1 MVKLKDKRI
10 IVTSA
15 LPYANGPIHVGH
27 LVEYIQ
33 TDIFVRFLRL
43 IGKDVVYCCADDTH
57 GTPIEVKA
65 KELGIKPEELI
76 AKFSKEHQEDFNS
89 FHIRFDSYYS
99 TNSKENEYF
108 SDLIFKKLRNKK
120 LIYTKEIEV
129 TYCEHCKRTLP
140 DRYVKGKCP
149 KCKAPDQYGDVC
161 EACNATYDTIDLVEP
176 YCVICKNSP
185 VRKKSEHYFFKLST
199 LSDFLKEYISKNKS
213 FQPEIKNFVLNWIKN
228 GLEDWN
234 ISRDGPYFGFKIPG
248 EENKYYYVWL
258 DAPVGYISSL
268 ANYLNK
274 DTKKAEKAWNEST
287 IIHFIGK
294 DITYF
299 HFLFW
304 PAMLHASGFNLPE
317 SIFVH
322 GFLTVNNEKMSKSRG
337 TFFTAKDF
345 LRKYDA
351 EQLRYYYANV
361 LSKKLA
367 DIDLNFKEFEDRIN
381 NDLVG
386 NLGNFCYRI
395 ISFTNKNFNGEIEAI
410 DHNKAIIDDIGNK
423 IKKIEKY
430 YNELNFNSVI
440 HEILQISDIGNKYF
454 QNNEPWALV
463 KNDKE
468 KVQEICGLWINI
480 AKNLSIIL
488 QPILPKFSEE
498 LQKQLNLENL
508 KWKDI
513 GFDLKNHKIG
523 KEKLLVRKIEVG
535 ETPNLCIKPAKKIE
549 YEIDPGIRGLGINIC
564 LAQING
570 IKVKN
575 KHEGL
580 EKIKKQVAQKIKKL
594 SQELYNNIG
603 VDLQPSVAHLINL
616 IKEKGRLP
624 TINTAVD
631 SYNVVS
637 ADKFLTAGCHDI
649 DKIKGEVRFK
659 ITAGN
664 EKFVPLNGKNL
675 EKVNKG
681 EFAFVDEEE
690 ILCRLDAKQS
700 QKSKVDEK
708 TQNVLLY
715 FQGNRNVKHEYL
727 RTALEEACKNIVTF
741 CGGSYEILKEKA
753 KGGLFPLNLKVAE
766 IVDVKDHPDAHKLY
780 VLQINLG
787 KEKRQ
792 LVAGLKEHYS
802 KDELKN
808 KKIIVVMNLK
818 YAKLR
823 GVESQGMLSAA
834 EDKNGTI
841 GILTVKDAEPGDT
854 VKCGNLE
861 NSNEQI
867 TFKDFQKLEITAKS
881 GKVICNNA
889 ELKTGNESVYSKK
902 VKEGKVR

>member
-1 MVKLKDKRI
+1 M
-10 IVTSA
+10 
-15 LPYANGPIHVGH
+15 
-27 LVEYIQ
+27 
-33 TDIFVRFLRL
+33 
-43 IGKDVVYCCADDTH
+43 
-57 GTPIEVKA
+57 
-65 KELGIKPEELI
+65 
-76 AKFSKEHQEDFNS
+76 
-89 FHIRFDSYYS
+89 
-99 TNSKENEYF
+99 
-108 SDLIFKKLRNKK
+108 
-120 LIYTKEIEV
+120 
-129 TYCEHCKRTLP
+129 
-140 DRYVKGKCP
+140 
-149 KCKAPDQYGDVC
+149 
-161 EACNATYDTIDLVEP
+161 
-176 YCVICKNSP
+176 
-185 VRKKSEHYFFKLST
+185 
-199 LSDFLKEYISKNKS
+199 
-213 FQPEIKNFVLNWIKN
+213 
-228 GLEDWN
+228 
-234 ISRDGPYFGFKIPG
+234 
-248 EENKYYYVWL
+248 
-258 DAPVGYISSL
+258 
-268 ANYLNK
+268 
-274 DTKKAEKAWNEST
+274 
-287 IIHFIGK
+287 
-294 DITYF
+294 
-299 HFLFW
+299 
-304 PAMLHASGFNLPE
+304 
-317 SIFVH
+317 
-322 GFLTVNNEKMSKSRG
+322 
-337 TFFTAKDF
+337 
-345 LRKYDA
+345 
-351 EQLRYYYANV
+351 
-361 LSKKLA
+361 
-367 DIDLNFKEFEDRIN
+367 
-381 NDLVG
+381 
-386 NLGNFCYRI
+386 
-395 ISFTNKNFNGEIEAI
+395 
-410 DHNKAIIDDIGNK
+410 
-423 IKKIEKY
+423 
-430 YNELNFNSVI
+430 
-440 HEILQISDIGNKYF
+440 
-454 QNNEPWALV
+454 V

-468 KVQEICGLWINI
+468 KVQEICGLCINI

-823 GVESQGMLSAA
+823 GVESQGMLLAA